1 MPATKLRQNSVKT
14 LRYFGQGNRQY
25 IFWDEDLPCYGVRVF
40 PSGPRSYVCAY
51 RIFGRFRIATLG
63 RVDALT
69 LDQARKKARGYLG
82 RVAGSVDP
90 QGAKDAVAASGTVK
104 ALCEE

>member
-1 MPATKLRQNSVKT
+1 VKT
-14 LRYFGQGNRQY
+14 LRYFGQGNRQC
-25 IFWDEDLPCYGVRVF
+25 IFLDEDLPCFGVRVF
-40 PSGPRSYVCAY
+40 PSGRRRYVRSY
-51 RIFGRFRIATLG
+51 RIFFGRFRIATLG
-63 RVDALT
+63 RLDALT
-69 LDQARKKARGYLG
+69 LDQARKKARGYVG